1 MEIRLEQIV
10 EGKDEI
16 IVRYKEMT
24 NELSSILSLI
34 RNQEKKIIGLLNE
47 EKYLLSPEEIYYVE
61 SVDNIVFIYT
71 YDEVYRTFYSLNEL
85 ENQYSK
91 KGFFRCNKSAIINV
105 YQIASLRSEVGNRI
119 DATLNNGEHIIIS
132 RRYSKE
138 LRALLMNDRKHG
150 GYR

>member
-10 EGKDEI
+10 EGKEEI

-71 YDEVYRTFYSLNEL
+71 YDEVYRTLYSLNEL
-85 ENQYSK
+85 ENQYGK

-105 YQIASLRSEVGNRI
+105 YQIASLKSEVGNRI

-138 LRALLMNDRKHG
+138 LRALLMNDRKLG